1 MNKYLKYITPLV
13 FLLSLTSIFMVKSIP
28 TSKIWKEYTVLY
40 VPAQTNEAEVLQVL
54 DSADIKD
61 VVALSRQYLPVS
73 LPEKSVEISMFKINR
88 ENPAFS
94 YYINRNS
101 YFFDKTNSYK
111 LFYIPVNYK
120 SKIYDAVSLLN
131 AKGISSGI
139 DSASSYPW
147 IISLIALVLVIMLCL
162 FSKNK
167 VLFFISALIPVIYL
181 VSNPFYPLALANILV
196 IITVFFISNVWRRKG
211 WFTYLLN
218 KYSVPAMLA
227 IAVFC
232 SFTISIKSGFMFL
245 VQLISIGS
253 FIYSYS
259 EIESLIRNRKSF
271 SPVYIKSA
279 HMVSIYARKTN
290 IVLPVTIAVGLIL
303 TGVFFLSSN
312 QNTGTHF
319 SKILLP
325 SPVSSKTEELPQFED
340 FYRWIWN
347 IKTYPYRSLNTA
359 QEDHIVEYPRY
370 KNENGIITESRT
382 IMAYNQNF
390 KNNTFD
396 EIDDLQFDAIEK
408 VIKSEGQ
415 DSNFG
420 YAASKSYST
429 NLLSIIMMILCL
441 FVLLFMY
448 FSTIIRKDSKR

>member
-1 MNKYLKYITPLV
+1 
-13 FLLSLTSIFMVKSIP
+13 
-28 TSKIWKEYTVLY
+28 
-40 VPAQTNEAEVLQVL
+40 
-54 DSADIKD
+54 
-61 VVALSRQYLPVS
+61 
-73 LPEKSVEISMFKINR
+73 
-88 ENPAFS
+88 
-94 YYINRNS
+94 
-101 YFFDKTNSYK
+101 
-111 LFYIPVNYK
+111 
-120 SKIYDAVSLLN
+120 
-131 AKGISSGI
+131 
-139 DSASSYPW
+139 
-147 IISLIALVLVIMLCL
+147 
-162 FSKNK
+162 
-167 VLFFISALIPVIYL
+167 
-181 VSNPFYPLALANILV
+181 
-196 IITVFFISNVWRRKG
+196 
-211 WFTYLLN
+211 
-218 KYSVPAMLA
+218 
-227 IAVFC
+227 
-232 SFTISIKSGFMFL
+232 
-245 VQLISIGS
+245 
-253 FIYSYS
+253 
-259 EIESLIRNRKSF
+259 
-271 SPVYIKSA
+271 
-279 HMVSIYARKTN
+279 MVSIYARKTN

-312 QNTGTHF
+312 QNTGAHF

-347 IKTYPYRSLNTA
+347 VKTYPYRSLNTA

-390 KNNTFD
+390 KDNTFD